1 MTLLCT
7 ASQISLGH
15 KPSGQSQGWRAKR
28 MPSGQVA
35 QPDKKLRGLPV
46 AQQTSHNTT
55 ASSLLTNK
63 ASYHGAVHSDT
74 CAAITQMEHSGDNDV
89 PLFRC
94 ESSLSSSKGW
104 AKSCLDTEPGAGAL
118 TCLMLGSAQ
127 KKKKKKTSSLG
138 CSVATYMISRY
149 KRRETDEILWEN
161 LQRCS
166 RFPTLQAGDCRQQ

>member
-55 ASSLLTNK
+55 ASSLLANK
-63 ASYHGAVHSDT
+63 ASYHGAAHSDT
-74 CAAITQMEHSGDNDV
+74 RV
-89 PLFRC
+89 PQ
-94 ESSLSSSKGW
+94 SLKRSIRMVMTSL
-104 AKSCLDTEPGAGAL
+104 CPGV
-118 TCLMLGSAQ
+118 
-127 KKKKKKTSSLG
+127 K
-138 CSVATYMISRY
+138 VV
-149 KRRETDEILWEN
+149 
-161 LQRCS
+161 
-166 RFPTLQAGDCRQQ
+166 